1 MQSLQYAGILY
12 LYSCQFFLF
21 FPINSGTAFEA
32 VVIKVDMSTKTAP
45 IRKRDT
51 KRQRPIIKKAAR
63 KKAAAVDLSKSYN
76 EYKNFEGQ
84 QYTGMKVGRSHKWYY
99 DKGEWKETK
108 ITPDL
113 WEISYAVT
121 KRRAGKAPE
130 GSGVPVGTEY
140 HWYILAHQNVRKLN
154 ANDYTTSLTGLK
166 YKLAHKRADKAK
178 WSTSAKTQKKRLI
191 KLLQEFIDQL
201 EKEPVPIEF
210 EYEGEV
216 YNGEA
221 VPVPQT
227 CVDGSCSEFDV
238 SINDQHI
245 GMIKR
250 LTNNWKIDGAKD
262 QKFVNAIGEEIEK
275 WNH

>member
-1 MQSLQYAGILY
+1 MATKAASVRKTRASKQK
-12 LYSCQFFLF
+12 
-21 FPINSGTAFEA
+21 PI
-32 VVIKVDMSTKTAP
+32 VKTAS
-45 IRKRDT
+45 
-51 KRQRPIIKKAAR
+51 KKKEAS
-63 KKAAAVDLSKSYN
+63 VDLSKSYN

-166 YKLAHKRADKAK
+166 FKLAHKRADKDK
-178 WSTSAKTQKKRLI
+178 WSTSGKTQKKRLI
-191 KLLQEFIDQL
+191 KLLQEFIAQL
-201 EKEPVPIEF
+201 EKEPISIAF
-210 EYEGEV
+210 EYEDHV
-216 YNGEA
+216 YKGEA
-221 VPVPQT
+221 VPVSQT

-238 SINDQHI
+238 SVNDQHVGI
-245 GMIKR
+245 IKR
-250 LTNNWKIDGAKD
+250 MTHNWKIDGAKD
-262 QKFVNAIGEEIEK
+262 QKFVDAIGKEIEK
-275 WNH
+275 QNQ